1 MTHRLSPRVFLCSI
15 ACAASFSAAPS
26 AHAANGGAFAI
37 KGIGATECSVAVR
50 EYTAGTPNAMMYGG
64 WIYGYLT
71 AMNQVSPD
79 TFDLAPWQDLN
90 TLTNFVVEY
99 CKKNPKTPFAQA
111 TFKLAVALNPQRQ
124 KTRTDYVH
132 FPVNGKGYTMY
143 TSTIEMVAGKL
154 VAKGFLKS
162 KPATKKP
169 EFTAD
174 MVTALKGFQTSR
186 KLKPT
191 GEPDQSTLFELFQR

>member
-1 MTHRLSPRVFLCSI
+1 MHQRLSSRFCATAFV
-15 ACAASFSAAPS
+15 CAAIFSALPTAY
-26 AHAANGGAFAI
+26 AANAGAFAI
-37 KGIGATECSVAVR
+37 KGIGATDCAIAVR

-71 AMNQVSPD
+71 AINQVSPD

-90 TLTNFVVEY
+90 TLTNFVVEF

-111 TFKLAVALNPQRQ
+111 TFKMAVALNPQRQ
-124 KTRTDYVH
+124 KTRTDYIH

-143 TSTIEMVAGKL
+143 AATIQL
-154 VAKGFLKS
+154 VSSRLTAKGFLKPKAAS
-162 KPATKKP
+162 QKP

-174 MVTALKGFQTSR
+174 MIAGIKAFQTSR

-191 GEPDQSTLFELFQR
+191 GEPDQQTLFELLQR

>member
-1 MTHRLSPRVFLCSI
+1 MTQVLSARFWGSTVVCTAVLSALP
-15 ACAASFSAAPS
+15 AAQ
-26 AHAANGGAFAI
+26 AANAGAFAI

-90 TLTNFVVEY
+90 TLTNFVVEF

-111 TFKLAVALNPQRQ
+111 TFKMAVALNPQRQ
-124 KTRTDYVH
+124 KTRTDYIH

-143 TSTIEMVAGKL
+143 ASTIQMVANKLAGKGL
-154 VAKGFLKS
+154 LKN
-162 KPATKKP
+162 KPSVQKP
-169 EFTAD
+169 EFTSD
-174 MVTALKGFQTSR
+174 MVLALKAFQSSR

-191 GEPDQSTLFELFQR
+191 GEPDQQTLFELLQH